1 MEKQT
6 IKFILVDDH
15 PISREGLVYLINEAN
30 EYSVVAEASSAE
42 VALDI
47 MEKEDIDFAV
57 IDISLKGMSGLQL
70 IRKLKNKYPGIYI
83 LVVSMHDETLYAER
97 ALDTGADGYI
107 MKEEASNN
115 ILKAIKQ
122 ILSGKIYLSDV
133 MQKRML
139 SGMMKKRR
147 SDISSVVDKLS
158 DREFEIFRLIARGM
172 GPALIA
178 KKLNVSVKTIETH
191 RNNIKIKFN
200 LSTAFELREFA
211 INWFKNQPAEE

>member
-1 MEKQT
+1 MSKKQVR
-6 IKFILVDDH
+6 FLLVDDH
-15 PISREGLVYLINEAN
+15 PISREGLVYLINDAN
-30 EYSVVAEASSAE
+30 EYTVIAEASNAE
-42 VALDI
+42 EALDI
-47 MEKEDIDFAV
+47 IEKKEVDFAV

-70 IRKLKNKYPGIYI
+70 IRKLKNKYPELHI

-107 MKEEASNN
+107 MKEEASSEV
-115 ILKAIKQ
+115 LKAIRQ
-122 ILSGKIYLSDV
+122 ILSGKIYLSDT
-133 MQKRML
+133 MQKRMMM
-139 SGMMKKRR
+139 GMMKKRR
-147 SDISSVVDKLS
+147 SAISSIVDKLS
-158 DREFEIFRLIARGM
+158 DREFEIFQLIARGM

-211 INWFKNQPAEE
+211 INWFKNKSR

>member
-1 MEKQT
+1 MLKKQV
-6 IKFILVDDH
+6 KFLLVDDH
-15 PISREGLVYLINEAN
+15 PISREGLVYLINDAN
-30 EYSVVAEASSAE
+30 EYTVIAEASNAKE
-42 VALDI
+42 ALDI
-47 MEKEDIDFAV
+47 IKKKEVDFAV

-70 IRKLKNKYPGIYI
+70 IRKLKNTYPELHV

-107 MKEEASNN
+107 MKEEASSEV
-115 ILKAIKQ
+115 LKAIRQ

-133 MQKRML
+133 MQKRMMM
-139 SGMMKKRR
+139 GMMKKRR
-147 SDISSVVDKLS
+147 IAISSIVDKLS
-158 DREFEIFRLIARGM
+158 DREFEIFQLIARGM

-211 INWFKNQPAEE
+211 INWFKNKSR

>member
-1 MEKQT
+1 MAKKQVR
-6 IKFILVDDH
+6 FILVDDH
-15 PISREGLVYLINEAN
+15 PISREGLVYLINDAN
-30 EYSVVAEASSAE
+30 EYSVIAEASNAE
-42 VALDI
+42 EALEIVDK
-47 MEKEDIDFAV
+47 KEVDFAV

-70 IRKLKNKYPGIYI
+70 IRKLKNKYPELYI

-107 MKEEASNN
+107 MKEEASNEV
-115 ILKAIKQ
+115 LKAIRQ

-133 MQKRML
+133 MQKRMMM
-139 SGMMKKRR
+139 GMMKKRR
-147 SDISSVVDKLS
+147 SAISSIVDKLS
-158 DREFEIFRLIARGM
+158 DREFEIFQLIAKGM

-178 KKLNVSVKTIETH
+178 KKLNVSVKTVETH

-211 INWFKNQPAEE
+211 INWFKNKSR